1 MVILVGYASAHGSTR
16 GVAERIAAGLG
27 AQGHHVEVRALGQTA
42 EIRGYHAVVLGSAIH
57 NGAWLPEA
65 TDFVRRNAGPLA
77 ERPVY
82 TFSVGTI
89 GEQSSMLAP
98 VATKLARAAGES
110 KKVTVTR
117 EAVHP
122 RGHHAFAGA
131 VAREHYPFIGRVLLK
146 AMGGRFGD
154 HRNWTEID
162 AWAERVGHELA
173 AGQRRPAT

>member
-16 GVAERIAAGLG
+16 GVAERIAARLRD
-27 AQGHHVEVRALGQTA
+27 QGYQVEVQALGQVTN
-42 EIRGYHAVVLGSAIH
+42 IRGYDAVVLGSAIH
-57 NGAWLPEA
+57 NGAWLLEA
-65 TDFVRRNAGPLA
+65 TDFVRCNVGPLA

-98 VATKLARAAGES
+98 AATKLARAAGES
-110 KKVTVTR
+110 KKVTVVR
-117 EAVHP
+117 EIIHP
-122 RGHHAFAGA
+122 QGHHTFAGA
-131 VAREHYPFIGRVLLK
+131 VARDQYPFIGRVFLK

-154 HRNWTEID
+154 HRNWPEID

-173 AGQRRPAT
+173 AGQRHPAT